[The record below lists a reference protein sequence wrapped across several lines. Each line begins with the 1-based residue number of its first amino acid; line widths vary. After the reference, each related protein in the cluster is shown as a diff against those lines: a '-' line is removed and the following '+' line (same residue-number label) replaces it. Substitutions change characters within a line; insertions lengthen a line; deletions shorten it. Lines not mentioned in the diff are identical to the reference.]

1 LFCFVSFI
9 LFCCS
14 IFFLLLF
21 FLLYSNYWLVGSDD
35 RSSLFRFF
43 ATLFFSSHPG
53 NLIPPFFVI
62 MKSSILLS
70 LATLGSA
77 MTIAHHEDDK
87 AAADKA
93 AAANN
98 GSAPAV
104 SCRNDICYSAVVPEA
119 TAQSGDGPVWFQI
132 YAPTKFSWVALGT
145 GNTMADTNMFIMYQ
159 DGEGNV
165 TLSNRQATGH
175 SPPTVVRNGS
185 NMTLLAGSGVK
196 DGVMI
201 ANFRCDNCTTWK
213 QDGQLDFTANDEGTP
228 MVGAWSEGDA
238 LNSTDVSERIGKHTG
253 SVRIFKLDL
262 STATTSQAGNPFAG
276 DWAVPAPL
284 VEAGNATTGTPDG
297 DSAAMGR
304 SGLASAGVAL
314 AALLSSFALF
324 M

>member
-1 LFCFVSFI
+1 
-9 LFCCS
+9 
-14 IFFLLLF
+14 
-21 FLLYSNYWLVGSDD
+21 
-35 RSSLFRFF
+35 
-43 ATLFFSSHPG
+43 
-53 NLIPPFFVI
+53 
-62 MKSSILLS
+62 MKSSIILS

-87 AAADKA
+87 IA
-93 AAANN
+93 AAAN

-104 SCRNDICYSAVVPEA
+104 SCRNDICYSAVVPET
-119 TAQSGDGPVWFQI
+119 TAKSGDGPVWFQI

-145 GNTMADTNMFIMYQ
+145 GTQMSDTNMFIMYQ

-165 TLSNRQATGH
+165 TLSNRQAGGH
-175 SPPTVVRNGS
+175 SPPSVVNAS
-185 NMTLLAGSGVK
+185 TLTLLAGSGVK
-196 DGVMI
+196 DGVMV

-213 QDGQLDFTANDEGTP
+213 QSGQLDFTAKDKGTD
-228 MVGAWSEGDA
+228 MVGAWSEGEA
-238 LNSTDVSERIGKHTG
+238 LNSTDESARISKHTG

-262 STATTSQAGNPFAG
+262 STATTAQAGNPFAG

-284 VEAGNATTGTPDG
+284 VEAGNVTAPGG

-314 AALLSSFALF
+314 AALVSSFALF